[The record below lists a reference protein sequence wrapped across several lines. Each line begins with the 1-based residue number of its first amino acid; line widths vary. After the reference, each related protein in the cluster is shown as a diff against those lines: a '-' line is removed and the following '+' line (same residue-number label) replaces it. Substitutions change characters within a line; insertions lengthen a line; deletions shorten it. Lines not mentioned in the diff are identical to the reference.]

1 MSVERLNGSKV
12 AQPSL
17 NMNQNKRI
25 NIMENFKL
33 NTIANIET
41 IKTSAKAKIDAICNG
56 DANQFFDGDKLK
68 TQTLANILLISAGA
82 SKNKFDSAKGADK
95 YEKLYNVLSG
105 AKDDAQTA
113 VNAKIKDLA
122 EKLKAKGKDNA
133 TIAELLDTTE
143 DFISELLG

>member
-1 MSVERLNGSKV
+1 
-12 AQPSL
+12 
-17 NMNQNKRI
+17 
-25 NIMENFKL
+25 MENFKL
-33 NTIANIET
+33 YTISNVET
-41 IKTSAKAKIDAICNG
+41 IKTNAKAKIDAICMG

-105 AKDDAQTA
+105 AKDDSTIA

-122 EKLKAKGKDNA
+122 QKLKAKGKDNA
-133 TIAELLDTTE
+133 TIADLLDTTE
-143 DFISELLG
+143 DFIAELLA

>member
-1 MSVERLNGSKV
+1 
-12 AQPSL
+12 
-17 NMNQNKRI
+17 
-25 NIMENFKL
+25 MENFKL
-33 NTIANIET
+33 NTIANVET

-56 DANQFFDGDKLK
+56 DASQFFDGDKLK

-122 EKLKAKGKDNA
+122 QKLKAKGKDNA

-143 DFISELLG
+143 DFIAELLG

>member
-1 MSVERLNGSKV
+1 MLNLTK
-12 AQPSL
+12 QRTKQKD
-17 NMNQNKRI
+17 NNT
-25 NIMENFKL
+25 MENFKL
-33 NTIANIET
+33 SSISNIEN
-41 IKTSAKAKIDAICNG
+41 IKNSAKAKIDAICSG

-82 SKNKFDSAKGADK
+82 SKNKFDSAKGSDK

-133 TIAELLDTTE
+133 TIADLLDTTE
-143 DFISELLG
+143 DFIAELLG

>member
-1 MSVERLNGSKV
+1 
-12 AQPSL
+12 
-17 NMNQNKRI
+17 
-25 NIMENFKL
+25 MENFKL
-33 NTIANIET
+33 NTISNIEN
-41 IKTSAKAKIDAICNG
+41 IKSAAKAKIDSICTG

-143 DFISELLG
+143 DFINELIGD

>member
-1 MSVERLNGSKV
+1 MLNLTK
-12 AQPSL
+12 QRTKQKD
-17 NMNQNKRI
+17 N

-33 NTIANIET
+33 STISNIEN
-41 IKTSAKAKIDAICNG
+41 IKNSAKAKIDAICSG
-56 DANQFFDGDKLK
+56 DANQFFDGEKLK

-82 SKNKFDSAKGADK
+82 SKNKFDSAKGYDK

-133 TIAELLDTTE
+133 TIADLLDTTE
-143 DFISELLG
+143 DFIAELLG

>member
-1 MSVERLNGSKV
+1 MD
-12 AQPSL
+12 
-17 NMNQNKRI
+17 
-25 NIMENFKL
+25 NFKL
-33 NTIANIET
+33 SSISNIEN
-41 IKTSAKAKIDAICNG
+41 IKNSAKAKIDAICAG

-82 SKNKFDSAKGADK
+82 SKNKYDAAKGSDK

-113 VNAKIKDLA
+113 VNAKIKELA

-133 TIAELLDTTE
+133 TIADLLDTTPE
-143 DFISELLG
+143 FVSELLGE